1 MSTLRVALT
10 GSKLPQ
16 KTFKINGEYLTIL
29 IRIQNKIIR
38 IYIYVAYNLCLVGNR
53 IDPKNS

>member
-1 MSTLRVALT
+1 M
-10 GSKLPQ
+10 
-16 KTFKINGEYLTIL
+16 IL

-38 IYIYVAYNLCLVGNR
+38 IFIYAAYNLCLVGAQ